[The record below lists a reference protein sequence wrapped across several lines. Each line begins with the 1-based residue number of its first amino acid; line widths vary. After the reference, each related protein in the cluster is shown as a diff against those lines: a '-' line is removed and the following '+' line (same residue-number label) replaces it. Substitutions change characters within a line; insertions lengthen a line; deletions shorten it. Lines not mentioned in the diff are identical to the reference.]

1 MYFKVIAYYLSLQH
15 HCNSENF
22 RAAKLSKN
30 KKFVK
35 NTAICLL
42 MQHYANIIQWYFQV
56 IVYNIKNWK

>member
-1 MYFKVIAYYLSLQH
+1 MYFKVNAYYLSLQH
-15 HCNSENF
+15 HCNRENL

-42 MQHYANIIQWYFQV
+42 MQHYANILQ
-56 IVYNIKNWK
+56 